1 MDELLKN
8 EIIGKA
14 LDLYRDSLDI
24 KIDVN
29 DFMNVA
35 ICTLNAIRELDYR
48 LYKEEEY
55 ISKQFDDMLLE
66 SYIRNISELVSKLYR
81 KGSGINATN

>member
-14 LDLYRDSLDI
+14 LDLYRDGLDI

-48 LYKEEEY
+48 VVKEDEYVSLYKDKKY
-55 ISKQFDDMLLE
+55 ISKQFDKILLE
-66 SYIRNISELVSKLYR
+66 SYIRDIQELMLKL
-81 KGSGINATN
+81 G